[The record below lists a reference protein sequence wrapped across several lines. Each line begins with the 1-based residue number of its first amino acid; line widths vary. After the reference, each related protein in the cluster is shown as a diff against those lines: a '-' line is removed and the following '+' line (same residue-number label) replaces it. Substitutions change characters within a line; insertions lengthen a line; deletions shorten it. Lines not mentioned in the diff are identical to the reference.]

1 MNTEEMSKSSE
12 DVVGRE
18 PETGD
23 GAGLLGVRKM
33 SGHKRSRSEGSSATT
48 AVLVGRSGRDE
59 GPRAAARREK
69 EMSPPYLPRPR
80 NGRFICRV

>member
-23 GAGLLGVRKM
+23 GSLLGVRKM
-33 SGHKRSRSEGSSATT
+33 SGHKRSRSEGSSTTT
-48 AVLVGRSGRDE
+48 AVLVSQSERDE

-80 NGRFICRV
+80 NGRFIRRV